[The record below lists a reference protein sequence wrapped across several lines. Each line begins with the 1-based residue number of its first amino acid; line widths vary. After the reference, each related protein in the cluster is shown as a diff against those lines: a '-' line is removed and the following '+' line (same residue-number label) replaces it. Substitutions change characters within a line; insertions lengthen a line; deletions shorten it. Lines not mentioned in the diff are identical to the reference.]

1 MTTPISLSKPR
12 VELRF
17 KCSHLKNL
25 GKYQYKSDPLIMV
38 FDKRGEHG
46 ESIFVGQTEKINNNL
61 NPEFKKSV
69 IIDYHFENIQN
80 LSFIVV
86 DIDKEIKRVGDLEG
100 NDIIGQ
106 YTTTLGNIISKPNK
120 KVISEIKHKGKET
133 GVIEI
138 TAEEIRETGHNFLFK
153 INGTKLDKKDLFTSD
168 PYFKIYKTS
177 SSGNVLVYQSVVIK
191 NTLNPNYEP
200 VMMKLEELNNGDM
213 FRELVFEFWDHD
225 SVGEHDFIG
234 LFTTNADTVLKG
246 ITREFPLIN
255 AKKAAKKSGSY
266 KNSGVITF
274 TDCRLVG
281 QPTFIDYLSGGCEIN
296 LMVAIDCTASN
307 GSPSTSTS
315 LHYHTPSHP
324 SQYAKSIFSV
334 GSVLAPYDS
343 DGNIEVLGFGGIHR
357 GSTSHCFQFGSK
369 KEVRGVEGVLLTYGE
384 VIPSMSLS
392 YPTNFKD
399 IISYAAKKSLDGVTS
414 KSQKYT
420 ILLILTDGEISDMN
434 ETVHEIVKASKQSP
448 LSIVIIGIGEAT
460 FDNMNRLDGD
470 DGNSLTD
477 SSGQTA
483 TRDIVQFVPFN
494 NFSAN
499 PEALATETLREI
511 PQQLLG
517 FMNQNNY
524 LPMSHRLK

>member
-1 MTTPISLSKPR
+1 MTTPINLSKPR

-25 GKYQYKSDPLIMV
+25 DVCSKSDPLIMV
-38 FDKRGEHG
+38 FESKGTG
-46 ESIFVGQTEKINNNL
+46 ESVFIGQTEKINNNL
-61 NPEFKKSV
+61 NPEFKKSI

-86 DIDKEIKRVGDLEG
+86 DIDKEIKRAGELDG

-106 YTTTLGNIISKPNK
+106 YITTLGNIISKPNK
-120 KVISEIKHKGKET
+120 KVTSEIKHKGVKT

-153 INGTKLDKKDLFTSD
+153 IHGSKLDKKDLFTSD
-168 PYFKIYKTS
+168 PYFKIYKS
-177 SSGNVLVYQSVVIK
+177 SPSGNVLVYQSIVIK
-191 NTLNPNYEP
+191 SNLNPNYDAI
-200 VMMKLEELNNGDM
+200 MMKLEELNNGDM

-225 SVGEHDFIG
+225 TVGEHDFIG
-234 LFTTNADTVLKG
+234 MFRCDADTLLKG
-246 ITREFPLIN
+246 ETREFPLIN
-255 AKKAAKKSGSY
+255 PKKTKKSSY

-296 LMVAIDCTASN
+296 LIVAIDCTASN
-307 GSPSTSTS
+307 GSPSSSTS
-315 LHYHTPSHP
+315 LHYHTPAYP
-324 SQYAKSIFSV
+324 SQYAKSILSV

-343 DGNIEVLGFGGIHR
+343 DGNIEVLGFGGTYK
-357 GSTSHCFQFGSK
+357 GSTSHCFQFGPK

-384 VIPSMSLS
+384 VIPTMSLS

-399 IISYAAKKSLDGVTS
+399 IINYASKKSLEGVS
-414 KSQKYT
+414 LKSQKYT
-420 ILLILTDGEISDMN
+420 ILLILTDGEISDMGD
-434 ETVHEIVKASKQSP
+434 TIHEIVKASKNSP
-448 LSIVIIGIGEAT
+448 LSIVIIGVGDAS
-460 FDNMNRLDGD
+460 FDNMNKLDGD
-470 DGNSLTD
+470 DGGLSD
-477 SSGQTA
+477 SSGQIA
-483 TRDIVQFVPFN
+483 SRDIVQFVPFN

-499 PEALATETLREI
+499 PELLAAETLCEI

-524 LPMSHRLK
+524 LPMSHTKK

>member
-1 MTTPISLSKPR
+1 MTTSINLNKPINKPK

-25 GKYQYKSDPLIMV
+25 DICSKSDPLIMV
-38 FDKRGEHG
+38 FEKKGEHG
-46 ESIFVGQTEKINNNL
+46 ESVFIGQTEKINNNL

-69 IIDYHFENIQN
+69 VIDYHFENIQN

-100 NDIIGQ
+100 NDIIGE
-106 YTTTLGNIISKPNK
+106 YTTTLGNIISKANK

-138 TAEEIRETGHNFLFK
+138 IAEEIRETGHNFLFK

-177 SSGNVLVYQSVVIK
+177 PTSGENVLVYQSVVIK

-225 SVGEHDFIG
+225 SVGSHDFIG
-234 LFTTNADTVLKG
+234 LFTTNADTLLKG
-246 ITREFPLIN
+246 TTREFPLIN
-255 AKKAAKKSGSY
+255 AKKVEKKSY

-274 TDCRLVG
+274 TDCKLIG

-296 LMVAIDCTASN
+296 LIIAIDCTASN
-307 GSPSTSTS
+307 QSPSSSSS
-315 LHYHTPSHP
+315 LHYHTPNHP
-324 SQYAKSIFSV
+324 SQYAKSILSV

-343 DGNIEVLGFGGIHR
+343 DGNIELLGFGGIYK
-357 GSTSHCFQFGSK
+357 GNTSHCFQFGPK
-369 KEVRGVEGVLLTYGE
+369 KEVRGVEGVLLTYGK
-384 VIPSMSLS
+384 VIPSMELS

-399 IISYAAKKSLDGVTS
+399 IISYASKKSLDGLSS

-448 LSIVIIGIGEAT
+448 LSIVIIGVGDAL
-460 FDNMNRLDGD
+460 FDNMNKLDGD
-470 DGNSLTD
+470 DNGLID
-477 SSGQTA
+477 SHGQVA
-483 TRDIVQFVPFN
+483 SRDIVQFVPFN
-494 NFSAN
+494 DFSSN
-499 PEALATETLREI
+499 PEALATETLKEI

-524 LPMSHRLK
+524 LPMSNK